1 MKITLQDIASD
12 TGYSASTVSR
22 VLNGS
27 DKYSDETRNAVLEA
41 AHRLNYLTNKIR
53 PTEHTKSYLNIA
65 LLTDFHEGEFYASF
79 FYGYVQA
86 SKDMNLR
93 ISLISLR
100 NPKEMIKDYIGIY
113 SDQYFDGAII
123 FLTALKRE
131 DYEAIAADIPEG
143 FPVIS
148 NALIESPVLT
158 TITFDGYSGGHMAAS
173 HFNKKGYK
181 KVGIIKGPQFKAE
194 SRFRFNGF
202 ADYVNQTNDM
212 TLVMEYLGNF
222 NYESG
227 VQAYKEYRKL
237 ADKPEAIFISN
248 DLMTH
253 GFIDSA
259 KADGLD
265 IPGQI
270 AVLSYDDLPMSV
282 HSHPKISSVKTDFQA
297 LAKASL
303 ESLIERKENPQTSSG
318 ILSLVPVS
326 LNVRESS

>member
-1 MKITLQDIASD
+1 MKITLQDIASE
-12 TGYSASTVSR
+12 TGYSSSTVSR

-27 DKYSDETRNAVLEA
+27 DKYSDETKSIIFESAR
-41 AHRLNYLTNKIR
+41 RLNYLSTKIR
-53 PTEHTKSYLNIA
+53 PADHPKSYLNIA

-86 SKDMNLR
+86 SKGMNLR
-93 ISLISLR
+93 ISLISLM

-123 FLTALKRE
+123 FVTALKRE
-131 DYEAIAADIPEG
+131 DYEKIATDIPDG

-158 TITFDGYSGGHMAAS
+158 TITFDGYSGGHIAAS
-173 HFNKKGYK
+173 HFNKQGYK

-202 ADYVNQTNDM
+202 ADYVNQSSEM

-227 VQAYKEYRKL
+227 VKAYEEFQKL
-237 ADKPEAIFISN
+237 AIKPEAIFISN

-259 KADGLD
+259 KADGLN

-282 HSHPKISSVKTDFQA
+282 HSHPKISSVKTDFKA

-303 ESLIERKENPQTSSG
+303 ESLIERRENPQTSNG

-326 LNVRESS
+326 LNAREST